1 MAAVIGHAH
10 GLKGHH
16 VFQAETCFSVRFMLR
31 HSNNIGLET
40 KYQKK
45 IEKELSNKSMTHH
58 KKHQR
63 KRFFECLVSSHYV
76 NAQSSRVSVIRFMRS
91 AELKT
96 HINEGYNGCFLWLEM
111 ALLSS
116 FLSPD
121 TLPAKLVAYMENMAA
136 HLRAMSRR
144 RRMSS
149 SLLHKTEYN
158 HF

>member
-40 KYQKK
+40 KYLKK
-45 IEKELSNKSMTHH
+45 SKNELSNKSHTIKKPKGNDSLNVLCRH
-58 KKHQR
+58 K
-63 KRFFECLVSSHYV
+63 YV

-91 AELKT
+91 AGLKT

-116 FLSPD
+116 FLYPD
-121 TLPAKLVAYMENMAA
+121 TLPA
-136 HLRAMSRR
+136 
-144 RRMSS
+144 
-149 SLLHKTEYN
+149 
-158 HF
+158 